1 VSVFL
6 FVQSLHSHQG
16 ITCSKWKSN
25 RRGTL
30 GCCCL
35 LTSKSNAAANAAAF
49 RIIRKEGPRKK
60 GEISIAGGN
69 GKYFILDF
77 YQSFPLMV

>member
-1 VSVFL
+1 LYSRSTATKELLALSGNPIVVGLWAAS
-6 FVQSLHSHQG
+6 
-16 ITCSKWKSN
+16 
-25 RRGTL
+25 
-30 GCCCL
+30 CC